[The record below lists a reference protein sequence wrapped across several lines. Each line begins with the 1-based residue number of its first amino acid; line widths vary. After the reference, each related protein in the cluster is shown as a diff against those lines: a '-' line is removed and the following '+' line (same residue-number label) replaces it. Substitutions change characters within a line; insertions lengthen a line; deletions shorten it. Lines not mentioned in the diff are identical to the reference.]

1 MRPQRLTC
9 LKKKFPILT
18 RGDLFFIFINI
29 LFESKKCCQLSRQL
43 RHNILTT
50 TQTKT
55 VRIVVDATWNM
66 TLVLTTATNNWQRFA
81 SPPLLSVNRT
91 HAGPVTTEMAVGVTW
106 QKSFACAIIIVNA
119 IFIYHLHCQ
128 ITTFSASIKIRN
140 DEMIQPMAIS
150 NSSKTFHINLL
161 GKPIGTG
168 HRICNNESDKDTD
181 CWITIQ
187 RDMENVN
194 FFFF

>member
-1 MRPQRLTC
+1 
-9 LKKKFPILT
+9 
-18 RGDLFFIFINI
+18 
-29 LFESKKCCQLSRQL
+29 
-43 RHNILTT
+43 
-50 TQTKT
+50 
-55 VRIVVDATWNM
+55 
-66 TLVLTTATNNWQRFA
+66 
-81 SPPLLSVNRT
+81 
-91 HAGPVTTEMAVGVTW
+91 MAVGVTW

-128 ITTFSASIKIRN
+128 ITTFLASIKIRN
-140 DEMIQPMAIS
+140 DVMIQPMAIS

-168 HRICNNESDKDTD
+168 HRIYNNESDQDTD

-194 FFFF
+194 GPMPLRIRPWMAEVYQASSTVVYVSSHTSFASKSHGNLRIIAAKAASSTNQFDTEWKELNVTLSFDSHPCKSLHSPSIVVDDQNQRLYM